1 MKCPRC
7 GEDNDR
13 VIDSRAVR
21 EGSAVRR
28 RRECLGCGE
37 RFTTYEAIETRPLL
51 VIKKDGRRVQY
62 DRAKVVAGIAKAC
75 EKRPV
80 ALERIEAMADA
91 VEGEIAGSL
100 AREISSQTIGRLVME
115 QLRAVDEVAYV
126 RFASVYRSFRDV
138 EEFMTELRGLLDGRE
153 LPGGGN

>member
-1 MKCPRC
+1 VKCPRC

-13 VIDSRAVR
+13 VVDSRAVR
-21 EGSAVRR
+21 DGGAVRR
-28 RRECLGCGE
+28 RRECLACGE

-51 VIKKDGRRVQY
+51 VIKKDGRRVEY

-80 ALERIEAMADA
+80 PAERIEAMADA
-91 VEGEIAGSL
+91 VESEIAGSL
-100 AREISSQTIGRLVME
+100 AREVPSQTIGRLVME
-115 QLRAVDEVAYV
+115 QLRGVDEVAYV

-153 LPGGGN
+153 PGEG

>member
-13 VIDSRAVR
+13 VVDSRAVR
-21 EGSAVRR
+21 DGGAVRR
-28 RRECLGCGE
+28 RRECLACGE

-51 VIKKDGRRVQY
+51 VIKKDGRRVEY

-80 ALERIEAMADA
+80 PAERIEAMADA
-91 VEGEIAGSL
+91 VESEIAGSL
-100 AREISSQTIGRLVME
+100 AREVPSQTIGRLVME
-115 QLRAVDEVAYV
+115 QLRGVDEVAYV

-153 LPGGGN
+153 PGEG